1 MRAVCIHGHFYQPPR
16 EDPWFDEV
24 LADPSA
30 APAHDW
36 NDRVAM
42 ECYRPNRAARLMDGA
57 GRIVC
62 IMDNYRHLSFN
73 FGPTLHRWIARHDPV
88 LDARL
93 RASDGEAEREL
104 GAGGALAQA
113 YNHMILPLAS
123 ARDLRT
129 QVRWGAADFRARFG
143 RRSRGMWLPET
154 AVSTS
159 VLEALAEEGVEFT
172 ILASGQCAAVRPPRG
187 EWTPV
192 SGGSVDV
199 TRPYTVPLP
208 SGKHVTVVFYQGSVS
223 HDIAFGGLLDSGDRF
238 AEYLLHQLPGGDE
251 PRLLVVATDG
261 ETYGHHHRFGE
272 MALARAF
279 QVLASSREALLTNV
293 GAFLQ
298 LHPPTWE
305 ARIVENSSWSCVHGV
320 ERWRSDCGC
329 HTGGEPGWHQRWRQP
344 LRHALDRFREVLDQ
358 EFEERLRPWCDN
370 PWGLRD
376 EAVAL
381 VLDEGGEEP
390 REFLRSRF
398 GTLSPEAARTILTLL
413 EAQRMGMFQYTS
425 CGWFFNDVAGIE
437 TAQILSYA
445 LRGVELLRSVGGPDL
460 EERLKED
467 LTAAEGNRPTFATG
481 AEVLEKM
488 VAPGRR
494 SLEDLAAAAL
504 LRRDVASLPQEEGTE
519 LPERGESFRHS
530 AVRFSLKGRS
540 WTSGELMLRGA
551 NIRVSDRRT
560 GETWTGSGAVL
571 SSGGLDDVCRLRRE
585 ETSSF
590 EELRRAFFEGDLLA
604 LGRTV
609 EKNFPLGP
617 WHLDVLSRDD
627 REAVAR
633 ERCSQAENA
642 QRGDACHV
650 LEDFKRLLMRLHA
663 IGVEPPAIL
672 RTSAEFCL
680 SAQVRDLVQRGRR
693 DVERGDEGAAGVFSR
708 TVATLLEPG
717 SPLVNLLEEAH
728 ALGMEPELSLLR
740 PRLECFFHDRLED
753 HRLGR
758 SSEAPYAALLAVFQ
772 RTGELRM
779 TLNLWRAQNEL
790 WRLLEEVGNA
800 PGEDMLALARAWGFA
815 TPEEKTPS

>member
-1 MRAVCIHGHFYQPPR
+1 LRAVCIHGHFYQPPR

-305 ARIVENSSWSCVHGV
+305 ARIVENSSWSCAHGV

-329 HTGGEPGWHQRWRQP
+329 HTGGEPGWHQRWRAP
-344 LRHALDRFREVLDQ
+344 LRRALDRFREVLDQ
-358 EFEERLRPWCDN
+358 EFEERLRPWCDD
-370 PWGLRD
+370 PWKLRD

-381 VLDEGGEEP
+381 LLDEGGEEP
-390 REFLRSRF
+390 LEFLRKRF
-398 GTLSPEAARTILTLL
+398 GPLPPGASRAILTLL

-445 LRGVELLRSVGGPDL
+445 LRGVELLRSAGGPDL
-460 EERLKED
+460 EGALMED
-467 LTAAEGNRPTFATG
+467 LGAAEGNRPAFPTG
-481 AEVLEKM
+481 AAVLEKM

-494 SLEDLAAAAL
+494 SLEDLAAVAM
-504 LRRDVASLPQEEGTE
+504 LRRGWESPFKKAGAPLPDREGG
-519 LPERGESFRHS
+519 PRSP
-530 AVRFSLKGRS
+530 AVQMVVQGRS
-540 WTSGELMLRGA
+540 WTSGELVLRGA
-551 NIRVSDRRT
+551 NLRLADRRT
-560 GETWTGSGAVL
+560 GEVWTGSGVVL
-571 SSGGLDDVCRLRRE
+571 SSGGLDDVCHLRRE
-585 ETSSF
+585 ETPSF
-590 EELRRAFFEGDLLA
+590 EGLRRVFFEGDLMA
-604 LGRTV
+604 LGRTI
-609 EKNFPLGP
+609 ERTFPLGP

-627 REAVAR
+627 RWAVAR
-633 ERCSQAENA
+633 DRCVQAEQS
-642 QRGDACHV
+642 QRGEACHA
-650 LEDFKRLLMRLHA
+650 LEDFKRLLMRLHS

-672 RTSAEFCL
+672 RAAAELCL
-680 SAQVRDLVQRGRR
+680 SEQVRDLVKRGEETRSA
-693 DVERGDEGAAGVFSR
+693 EGGRGLDRA
-708 TVATLLEPG
+708 LLELMEPG
-717 SPLVNLLEEAH
+717 SPLGNLLEEAH
-728 ALGMEPELSLLR
+728 ALGVEPELSLLN
-740 PRLECFFHDRLED
+740 PRLGDFFHDRLED

-758 SSEAPYAALLAVFQ
+758 SSEAPYGELLALFR
-772 RTGELRM
+772 RTQELGM
-779 TLNLWRAQNEL
+779 DPSLWRGQNEL
-790 WRLLEEVGNA
+790 WRLLEGA
-800 PGEDMLALARAWGFA
+800 GRTPGEEMLALARAWGFA
-815 TPEEKTPS
+815 TP